1 MQSNLDLPS
10 SNIFDNLDGFILNK
24 KHYYGLRVFYED
36 TDAGNIVYH
45 ANYLK
50 FFERARSSLLKVIN
64 INQFELKKNKDVIL
78 VARKAQIDW
87 HKAAQLNDTLLIES
101 RLKYAKNSSITLEHK
116 VYRYLDY
123 KKSYEFLVL
132 GVFQI
137 VAIDSDFKVRRIK
150 LILNNSFFKE

>member
-1 MQSNLDLPS
+1 MQNNPDLPT
-10 SNIFDNLDGFILNK
+10 SNIFDNLNGFILNK

-50 FFERARSSLLKVIN
+50 FFERARSSLLKLLN
-64 INQFELKKNKDVIL
+64 INQFDLKKNKDVVL

-87 HKAAQLNDTLLIES
+87 YKAAQLNDTLLIES
-101 RLKYAKNSSITLEHK
+101 RLKYAKNSSITIEQK
-116 VYRYLDY
+116 VYRYLDC
-123 KKSYEFLVL
+123 KKSYDFLVL
-132 GVFQI
+132 GVIQI

>member
-101 RLKYAKNSSITLEHK
+101 RLKYAKNSSITVEQK

-132 GVFQI
+132 GVIKI

>member
-101 RLKYAKNSSITLEHK
+101 RLKYAKNSSITLEQK
-116 VYRYLDY
+116 VYRL
-123 KKSYEFLVL
+123 S
-132 GVFQI
+132 
-137 VAIDSDFKVRRIK
+137 
-150 LILNNSFFKE
+150 LIHI

>member
-101 RLKYAKNSSITLEHK
+101 RLKYAKNSSITLEQK

>member
-64 INQFELKKNKDVIL
+64 INQFELKKNKGVIL

-87 HKAAQLNDTLLIES
+87 HKSAQLNDTLLIES
-101 RLKYAKNSSITLEHK
+101 RLKYAKNSSITLEQK

-132 GVFQI
+132 GVIKI

>member
-64 INQFELKKNKDVIL
+64 INQFDLKK
-78 VARKAQIDW
+78 
-87 HKAAQLNDTLLIES
+87 
-101 RLKYAKNSSITLEHK
+101 
-116 VYRYLDY
+116 
-123 KKSYEFLVL
+123 
-132 GVFQI
+132 
-137 VAIDSDFKVRRIK
+137 IK
-150 LILNNSFFKE
+150 MLF

>member
-101 RLKYAKNSSITLEHK
+101 RLKYAKNSSITLEQK

-132 GVFQI
+132 GVIKI

>member
-101 RLKYAKNSSITLEHK
+101 RLKYAKNSSITLEQK

-132 GVFQI
+132 GVIQI